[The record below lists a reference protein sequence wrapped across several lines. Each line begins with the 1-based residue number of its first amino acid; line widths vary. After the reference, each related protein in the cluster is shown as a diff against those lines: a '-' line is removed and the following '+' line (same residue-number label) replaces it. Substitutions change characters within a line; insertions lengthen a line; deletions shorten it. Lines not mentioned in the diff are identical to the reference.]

1 MKKKYEFRSNLTT
14 VIKAVIVIILIS
26 LHRSVS
32 MNTKMIAF
40 IAYLIEMLFINNY
53 MISLKLI
60 YNIII
65 IIILAILIWKEVFT
79 DVLMGVYIVI
89 IVICIIII
97 TIWDISYNHDEYLWL
112 YKQKMCS
119 RKRTCLFC
127 NIHKMCYNIY
137 WERRQILNK
146 II

>member
-40 IAYLIEMLFINNY
+40 VAYVIEICIINNY
-53 MISLKLI
+53 IISLKMI

-65 IIILAILIWKEVFT
+65 IIILAIRVRKEVFT
-79 DVLMGVYIVI
+79 DILMGVFIVI
-89 IVICIIII
+89 IISCIIVL
-97 TIWDISYNHDEYLWL
+97 TIWDISYNHDEYL
-112 YKQKMCS
+112 
-119 RKRTCLFC
+119 
-127 NIHKMCYNIY
+127 
-137 WERRQILNK
+137 
-146 II
+146 

>member
-40 IAYLIEMLFINNY
+40 VAYLIEILLINNY
-53 MISLKLI
+53 MISIKSL
-60 YNIII
+60 YNS
-65 IIILAILIWKEVFT
+65 IIILLLSIIIWKEVFT
-79 DVLMGVYIVI
+79 DVLMGVYIVT

-97 TIWDISYNHDEYLWL
+97 TIWDISYNHDEYL
-112 YKQKMCS
+112 
-119 RKRTCLFC
+119 
-127 NIHKMCYNIY
+127 
-137 WERRQILNK
+137 
-146 II
+146 

>member
-53 MISLKLI
+53 RISLKLI

-65 IIILAILIWKEVFT
+65 IIILAILIWKKVFT

-97 TIWDISYNHDEYLWL
+97 TIWDISYNHDEYL
-112 YKQKMCS
+112 
-119 RKRTCLFC
+119 
-127 NIHKMCYNIY
+127 
-137 WERRQILNK
+137 
-146 II
+146 